1 VSLPDDNDAL
11 RRAGAVLTVD
21 LGAIAAN
28 WRGLRDAGRASGR
41 PVDCAAVL
49 KADGYGTGATVVG
62 PRLAAEGCKHF
73 FVAHIDEGIALRAVL
88 AEPPIYVLNGLLPGT
103 EGDFVEHPLTPGVNH
118 LAQRNAWRAAAQR
131 FSRPLDAVIHV
142 DTGLN
147 RLGFNPEEAQVL
159 INERG
164 RLRGLRLA
172 LIMSHLV
179 ASEEQQNPVN
189 GEQLSRFRSF
199 VRAMPGAP
207 ASLANSSGVFLGPD
221 YHFDLLRPGAAL
233 YGINPLPD
241 RENPMLP
248 VVTLNARVLQ
258 VRKVD
263 AFQTVGYGGAWR
275 AARAGRVA
283 TIALGYADGY
293 FRILINRTHVQI
305 AGHRVP
311 VIGRISMDLSTIDVT
326 DVPEALCQPGDI
338 VEVLGPH
345 MSPDDLA
352 EHARTN
358 AYEIMTALGRR
369 YARVYVEGEHSD
381 ETEPP
386 VEPPADPLPEPETGA

>member
-1 VSLPDDNDAL
+1 MIPPADQAV
-11 RRAGAVLTVD
+11 RRAGAVLNVD

-41 PVDCAAVL
+41 TVDCAAVL
-49 KADGYGTGATVVG
+49 KADAYGTGAAFVG
-62 PRLAAEGCKHF
+62 PRLAAEGCRHF

-88 AEPPIYVLNGLLPGT
+88 PEPPIYVLNGLLPGT
-103 EGDFVEHPLTPGVNH
+103 EGDFVEHGLIPVLNH
-118 LAQRNAWRAAAQR
+118 LGQLNAWRAAAQR
-131 FSRPLDAVIHV
+131 YNRPLDAVIHV

-147 RLGFNPEEAQVL
+147 RLGFNPDEAQVL

-172 LIMSHLV
+172 LIMSHLI
-179 ASEEQQNPVN
+179 ASEEQSNPVN

-199 VRAMPGAP
+199 VKAMPGAP

-241 RENPMLP
+241 QSNPMLP
-248 VVTLNARVLQ
+248 VVTLNARILQ
-258 VRKVD
+258 VRKID
-263 AFQTVGYGGAWR
+263 TFQTVGYGGAWR
-275 AARAGRVA
+275 AARPSRVA

-293 FRILINRTHVQI
+293 FRILINRTHVHL

-326 DVPEALCQPGDI
+326 DVPEAQCRPGDE
-338 VEVLGPH
+338 VEVLGAH
-345 MSPDDLA
+345 MTPDDLA
-352 EHARTN
+352 EQARTN
-358 AYEIMTALGRR
+358 AYEIMTSLGRR
-369 YARVYVEGEHSD
+369 YARVYIDRPQEQAEIPSEQD
-381 ETEPP
+381 AT
-386 VEPPADPLPEPETGA
+386 

>member
-1 VSLPDDNDAL
+1 MIPPADQAV
-11 RRAGAVLTVD
+11 RRAGAVLNVD
-21 LGAIAAN
+21 LGSIAAN

-41 PVDCAAVL
+41 TVDCAAVL
-49 KADGYGTGATVVG
+49 KADAYGTGAAFVG
-62 PRLAAEGCKHF
+62 PRLAAEGCRHF

-88 AEPPIYVLNGLLPGT
+88 PEPPIYVLNGLLPGT
-103 EGDFVEHPLTPGVNH
+103 EGDFVEHGLIPVLNH
-118 LAQRNAWRAAAQR
+118 LGQLNAWRAAAQR
-131 FSRPLDAVIHV
+131 YNRPLDAVIHV

-147 RLGFNPEEAQVL
+147 RLGFNPDEAQVL

-172 LIMSHLV
+172 LIMSHLI
-179 ASEEQQNPVN
+179 ASEEQSNPVN

-199 VRAMPGAP
+199 VKAMPGAP

-241 RENPMLP
+241 QSNPMLP
-248 VVTLNARVLQ
+248 VVTLNARILQ
-258 VRKVD
+258 VRKID
-263 AFQTVGYGGAWR
+263 TFQTVGYGGAWR
-275 AARAGRVA
+275 AARPSRVA

-293 FRILINRTHVQI
+293 FRILINRTHVHL

-326 DVPEALCQPGDI
+326 DVPEAQCQPGDE
-338 VEVLGPH
+338 VEVLGAH
-345 MSPDDLA
+345 MTPDDLA
-352 EHARTN
+352 EQARTN
-358 AYEIMTALGRR
+358 AYEIMTSLGRR
-369 YARVYVEGEHSD
+369 YARVYIDRPQEQAEM
-381 ETEPP
+381 
-386 VEPPADPLPEPETGA
+386 PAEQDAT